1 MSSAARVTY
10 AVAAAGVIV
19 TTVLML
25 YASEPWNVD
34 LGRWAMILPF
44 AVLALSPYLV
54 IARLARRL
62 AHDVVKSRALL
73 AVAILVTAPA
83 IFFYV
88 MGFLVEPD
96 AQSGLLFVFLPIYQ
110 FLVGALAGM
119 AIWLFVSAARRWR
132 VP

>member
-1 MSSAARVTY
+1 MSPAARIAY
-10 AVAAAGVIV
+10 AVAAAGAIV

-25 YASEPWNVD
+25 YASEPWNTGV
-34 LGRWAMILPF
+34 GRWATILPF

-54 IARLARRL
+54 MARLARRFGR
-62 AHDVVKSRALL
+62 DVVKSRALL

-110 FLVGALAGM
+110 FLAGAVAGM

-132 VP
+132 VR

>member
-1 MSSAARVTY
+1 MSRAARVTY
-10 AVAAAGVIV
+10 AVAAAGLIF

-25 YASEPWNVD
+25 YASEPWNAGV
-34 LGRWAMILPF
+34 GRWAMILPF

-62 AHDVVKSRALL
+62 AHDLVKSRALL

-83 IFFYV
+83 IYFYV

-110 FLVGALAGM
+110 FFAGAIAGM
-119 AIWLFVSAARRWR
+119 AIWLLVSAYRRWGVR
-132 VP
+132 